1 MKASL
6 PAIVIASAC
15 GNAAAQTVD
24 HAALEQLFGES
35 VTTSVTGSPQRESDV
50 PASME
55 IISSDDI
62 RRSGARDLPTLLRHV
77 VGVDVMQ
84 TSMSHGD
91 VGVRGYNQVF
101 SPRLLVLL
109 DGRQVYADYYGF
121 TPWDAI
127 PIELEAIRQLE
138 VVRGPN
144 AALFGFNAVGGVIN
158 IITYSATDDVPDSA
172 TATIGT
178 QGVRQLAAVSGWRFG
193 ESAGL
198 RLSVGRRDN
207 EDFATPGIG
216 PRPDDS
222 REAVNLEGRF
232 AIAERIEATIE
243 AAYSNAKL
251 TEITPAYMASFGD
264 YETRALKAEIG
275 AETRIGL
282 VQASFFV
289 NDSLTEAISPV
300 FGPAA
305 TLHFDNTVRV
315 AQVGTLSKLGSA
327 HTVRLS
333 LELRDD
339 EMATTPIGGA
349 DVFYDVT
356 SLSAM
361 WEWRLADTLTLTN
374 ALRFDRLELGRNGS
388 TPPGYSLPNTAWDR
402 AIDENSFNTAA
413 VWRVSDADVLRFTVA
428 RGVQLP
434 SLYHLGGAVL
444 QIPVP
449 LPPPLP
455 PFGYFGGVPTLQPT
469 VVTSYEVSWNHA
481 LGSTGAQLRVSTFHG
496 RTHDVL
502 GGIGGADLSALL
514 LSTPVNIGDS
524 HVAGL
529 EIAIEGEHEE
539 WRWGA
544 SYAPI
549 KVNDEFVPGYTA
561 VTTLTDFEHTTP
573 RNVLKGN
580 LGWAR
585 GPWEVDGYLRY
596 QSSTNGIAVG
606 DLTMVSVLEGTL
618 VPLESYLALDGR
630 LGYRLNDRMTV
641 AVAGQGLTR
650 SEQRETAAGGPV
662 ERRILA
668 SFRATF

>member
-1 MKASL
+1 MKRSVL
-6 PAIVIASAC
+6 AIVIGSAC

-24 HAALEQLFGES
+24 YVALEQLFGEP
-35 VTTSVTGSPQRESDV
+35 VTTSVTGSPQRASDV

-55 IISSDDI
+55 ILSAADI

-77 VGVDVMQ
+77 TGVDVMQ

-127 PIELEAIRQLE
+127 PIELEAIRQIE

-158 IITYSATDDVPDSA
+158 IITYGATDDVPDAA

-178 QGVRQLAAVSGWRFG
+178 QGVRQLAAVSGFRFG

-216 PRPDDS
+216 SRPDDS

-232 AIAERIEATIE
+232 AVTERIEATIE

-251 TEITPAYMASFGD
+251 TEITPVYMASFGD
-264 YETRALKAEIG
+264 YETQALKAEIG

-282 VQASFFV
+282 VQGSFYV
-289 NDSLTEAISPV
+289 NDSHTDAFSPV
-300 FGPAA
+300 SPSAP
-305 TLHFDNTVRV
+305 LSLSEPMLVLDNDVRV
-315 AQVGTLSKLGSA
+315 AHVGTLSKLGLE
-327 HTVRLS
+327 HTLHVAFEWRG
-333 LELRDD
+333 DD
-339 EMATTPIGGA
+339 MATTPVGGA
-349 DVFYDVT
+349 DVFYDVA

-361 WEWRLADTLTLTN
+361 WEWKLADALTLTN
-374 ALRFDRLELGRNGS
+374 ALRFDHLELGRRGS
-388 TPPGYSLPNTAWDR
+388 TPPGYPLPNSAWDR
-402 AIDENSFNTAA
+402 TIEETSINSGA
-413 VWRVSDADVLRFTVA
+413 VWRVSAVDVLRFTVA

-434 SLYHLGGAVL
+434 SLFNLGGVVL
-444 QIPVP
+444 PIPF
-449 LPPPLP
+449 L
-455 PFGYFGGVPTLQPT
+455 GYYTGVPTLAPS
-469 VVTSYEVSWNHA
+469 VVTNYEISWSRG
-481 LGSTGAQLRVSTFHG
+481 LGNSGANLRVSAFHG
-496 RTHDVL
+496 RTHHVVGGVGGGDFFL
-502 GGIGGADLSALL
+502 GLVA
-514 LSTPVNIGDS
+514 TPVNVGDS
-524 HVAGL
+524 HVSGIEVAV
-529 EIAIEGEHEE
+529 EGEHEE

-544 SYAPI
+544 SYAPLQI
-549 KVNDEFVPGYTA
+549 SDQFAAGYSV
-561 VTTLTDFEHTTP
+561 VTTLTDYEHTTP
-573 RNVLKGN
+573 RSVVKAN

-585 GPWEVDGYLRY
+585 GAWEVDGYLRY
-596 QSSTNGIAVG
+596 QSSADGIVLG
-606 DLTMVSVLEGTL
+606 DPVLLLGTL
-618 VPLESYLALDGR
+618 APLSSYVSLDAR
-630 LGYRLNDRMTV
+630 LGYQLNDRMTV
-641 AVAGQGLTR
+641 ALAGQGLTR
-650 SEQRETAAGGPV
+650 SDERETAVGGPV